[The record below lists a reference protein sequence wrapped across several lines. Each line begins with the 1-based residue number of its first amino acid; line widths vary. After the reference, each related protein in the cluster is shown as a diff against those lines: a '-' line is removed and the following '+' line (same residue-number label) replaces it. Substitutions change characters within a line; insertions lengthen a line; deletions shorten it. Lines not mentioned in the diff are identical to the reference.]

1 MLKSYIPDNS
11 MEPSA
16 RSSLTGINQPHLNS
30 YQTRET
36 VDQAYIKSEFDN
48 LDIKSPIPISKKPA
62 LGQSNTM

>member
-1 MLKSYIPDNS
+1 MNHRLQKIRDDAGQSPIQKLTHKQIMLKSNIPDNT

-36 VDQAYIKSEFDN
+36 AD
-48 LDIKSPIPISKKPA
+48 
-62 LGQSNTM
+62 